1 MSLRVM
7 PQKKVII
14 RLGEIEKIAKMQS
27 TIAEAASFF
36 NISPSTFRKLLK
48 KDPRAQRAW
57 ERGKDNGKLSL
68 RRKQF
73 RLATTNSQMAI
84 FLGKQ
89 YLEQD
94 EKTISEVN
102 ATINSVDVSRLTT
115 EEKKQF
121 LGFIRK
127 TSREKL

>member
-1 MSLRVM
+1 M
-7 PQKKVII
+7 PQKKVIV
-14 RLGEIEKIAKMQS
+14 RLKDILKIAKMQS

-48 KDPRAQRAW
+48 KDPRAQKAW
-57 ERGKDNGKLSL
+57 EQGKDNGKLSL

-89 YLEQD
+89 YLDQD
-94 EKTISEVN
+94 EKTISEIN
-102 ATINSVDVSRLTT
+102 ATVNTIDVSRLTT
-115 EEKKQF
+115 EEKKQY
-121 LGFIRK
+121 LELIRRITK
-127 TSREKL
+127 E